1 MATNIKDYSTTQA
14 NNTSLNTIFVGEG
27 MLPSNLNN
35 AIRALMKNTRDWFN
49 DAEWIEYGDGSGAYT
64 SAYVSGT
71 SFTIA
76 GADVTSVYHAG
87 RRIKVI
93 APSPGTIY
101 GTISSSSFST
111 DTTVNVTWDSGSLS
125 NEAIT
130 NIFIGILSKTN
141 NSIPTELITD
151 AQVATGANINAAK
164 LGTGVVDNTEFNYLN
179 GVTSNIQTQLDAKQ
193 ATITGGASTI
203 TSSRLNSISRAL
215 ESNGS
220 GKVAASSVTS
230 TELGYLSGVTSAIQ
244 TQFSNKQPLDAQL
257 TDIAGL
263 TPTDS
268 NFIVGD
274 GTNFVAESGATAR
287 TSLGLGSIATQD
299 SNNVTI
305 TGGSIT
311 GMSTPSL
318 GSDVTTKTYVDDLVA
333 GLKTRIITRL
343 ATTANLDLATDLENG
358 DTLDG
363 VSLVTGNKILVK
375 DQTNQTQNGIYI
387 VPASGA
393 ASRDPDFD
401 TVAELAGQLV
411 IVQEGST
418 NADKIYLCTTDNSG
432 SIGSVN
438 ITFSQVQPSFTG
450 TVTSVAV
457 ADAGSSEFTVSGSP
471 ITSSGTI
478 TLAVNSIDASKI
490 GNGDVS
496 NTELSYVNGV
506 TSAIQTQINGKL
518 ANVVEDTTPQL
529 GGNLDVNTNSI
540 VSTSNGDITLAP
552 DGTGVVNISGNAT
565 QAGNLRI
572 FEDTDDGTNYIG
584 LKAGTLASSF
594 TLTLP
599 IADGSADQALKTD
612 GSGNLSFGD
621 VAGGESWQ
629 AVKTGNFNA
638 VASEGY
644 FINTTSAAITA
655 TLPGSPSLGDFITF
669 IDYAG
674 TFDTNNLTIARNG
687 NPIQG
692 AASDLTVSVE
702 RAAFTLVYVD
712 GTQGWLLKNK

>member
-1 MATNIKDYSTTQA
+1 V
-14 NNTSLNTIFVGEG
+14 L
-27 MLPSNLNN
+27 
-35 AIRALMKNTRDWFN
+35 
-49 DAEWIEYGDGSGAYT
+49 
-64 SAYVSGT
+64 
-71 SFTIA
+71 
-76 GADVTSVYHAG
+76 
-87 RRIKVI
+87 
-93 APSPGTIY
+93 
-101 GTISSSSFST
+101 
-111 DTTVNVTWDSGSLS
+111 
-125 NEAIT
+125 
-130 NIFIGILSKTN
+130 IL
-141 NSIPTELITD
+141 L
-151 AQVATGANINAAK
+151 
-164 LGTGVVDNTEFNYLN
+164 F
-179 GVTSNIQTQLDAKQ
+179 
-193 ATITGGASTI
+193 
-203 TSSRLNSISRAL
+203 
-215 ESNGS
+215 
-220 GKVAASSVTS
+220 
-230 TELGYLSGVTSAIQ
+230 
-244 TQFSNKQPLDAQL
+244 
-257 TDIAGL
+257 
-263 TPTDS
+263 
-268 NFIVGD
+268 
-274 GTNFVAESGATAR
+274 
-287 TSLGLGSIATQD
+287 
-299 SNNVTI
+299 
-305 TGGSIT
+305 
-311 GMSTPSL
+311 
-318 GSDVTTKTYVDDLVA
+318 
-333 GLKTRIITRL
+333 LKY
-343 ATTANLDLATDLENG
+343 NH
-358 DTLDG
+358 
-363 VSLVTGNKILVK
+363 
-375 DQTNQTQNGIYI
+375 Q
-387 VPASGA
+387 
-393 ASRDPDFD
+393 
-401 TVAELAGQLV
+401 
-411 IVQEGST
+411 
-418 NADKIYLCTTDNSG
+418 
-432 SIGSVN
+432 
-438 ITFSQVQPSFTG
+438 FTG

-629 AVKTGNFNA
+629 TVKTGNFNA

-655 TLPGSPSLGDFITF
+655 TLPGSPSLGDSITF

-692 AASDLTVSVE
+692 AASDLTVSIE

>member
-1 MATNIKDYSTTQA
+1 VLILL
-14 NNTSLNTIFVGEG
+14 SLKYN
-27 MLPSNLNN
+27 
-35 AIRALMKNTRDWFN
+35 
-49 DAEWIEYGDGSGAYT
+49 
-64 SAYVSGT
+64 
-71 SFTIA
+71 
-76 GADVTSVYHAG
+76 H
-87 RRIKVI
+87 
-93 APSPGTIY
+93 
-101 GTISSSSFST
+101 
-111 DTTVNVTWDSGSLS
+111 
-125 NEAIT
+125 
-130 NIFIGILSKTN
+130 
-141 NSIPTELITD
+141 
-151 AQVATGANINAAK
+151 Q
-164 LGTGVVDNTEFNYLN
+164 
-179 GVTSNIQTQLDAKQ
+179 
-193 ATITGGASTI
+193 
-203 TSSRLNSISRAL
+203 
-215 ESNGS
+215 
-220 GKVAASSVTS
+220 
-230 TELGYLSGVTSAIQ
+230 
-244 TQFSNKQPLDAQL
+244 
-257 TDIAGL
+257 
-263 TPTDS
+263 
-268 NFIVGD
+268 
-274 GTNFVAESGATAR
+274 
-287 TSLGLGSIATQD
+287 
-299 SNNVTI
+299 
-305 TGGSIT
+305 
-311 GMSTPSL
+311 
-318 GSDVTTKTYVDDLVA
+318 
-333 GLKTRIITRL
+333 
-343 ATTANLDLATDLENG
+343 
-358 DTLDG
+358 
-363 VSLVTGNKILVK
+363 
-375 DQTNQTQNGIYI
+375 
-387 VPASGA
+387 
-393 ASRDPDFD
+393 
-401 TVAELAGQLV
+401 
-411 IVQEGST
+411 
-418 NADKIYLCTTDNSG
+418 
-432 SIGSVN
+432 
-438 ITFSQVQPSFTG
+438 FTG
-450 TVTSVAV
+450 TVSSVAV

-572 FEDTDDGTNYIG
+572 FEDTDDGTDYIG

>member
-1 MATNIKDYSTTQA
+1 VPYKLNLVI
-14 NNTSLNTIFVGEG
+14 NNL
-27 MLPSNLNN
+27 
-35 AIRALMKNTRDWFN
+35 
-49 DAEWIEYGDGSGAYT
+49 
-64 SAYVSGT
+64 
-71 SFTIA
+71 
-76 GADVTSVYHAG
+76 
-87 RRIKVI
+87 
-93 APSPGTIY
+93 
-101 GTISSSSFST
+101 
-111 DTTVNVTWDSGSLS
+111 
-125 NEAIT
+125 
-130 NIFIGILSKTN
+130 
-141 NSIPTELITD
+141 
-151 AQVATGANINAAK
+151 
-164 LGTGVVDNTEFNYLN
+164 
-179 GVTSNIQTQLDAKQ
+179 
-193 ATITGGASTI
+193 
-203 TSSRLNSISRAL
+203 
-215 ESNGS
+215 
-220 GKVAASSVTS
+220 
-230 TELGYLSGVTSAIQ
+230 
-244 TQFSNKQPLDAQL
+244 LDAQL

-274 GTNFVAESGATAR
+274 GTNFVAESGATVR

-411 IVQEGST
+411 IIQEGST

-438 ITFSQVQPSFTG
+438 ITFSQVQPQFTG
-450 TVTSVAV
+450 TVSSVAV

-572 FEDTDDGTNYIG
+572 FEDTDDGTDYIG

-655 TLPGSPSLGDFITF
+655 TLPASPSLGDFITF

-687 NPIQG
+687 KPIQG
-692 AASDLTVSVE
+692 AASDLTVSIE
-702 RAAFTLVYVD
+702 RSAFTLVFVD
-712 GTQGWLLKNK
+712 DTQGWLLKNK

>member
-1 MATNIKDYSTTQA
+1 MQ
-14 NNTSLNTIFVGEG
+14 
-27 MLPSNLNN
+27 
-35 AIRALMKNTRDWFN
+35 TRF
-49 DAEWIEYGDGSGAYT
+49 
-64 SAYVSGT
+64 
-71 SFTIA
+71 
-76 GADVTSVYHAG
+76 
-87 RRIKVI
+87 
-93 APSPGTIY
+93 IY
-101 GTISSSSFST
+101 
-111 DTTVNVTWDSGSLS
+111 
-125 NEAIT
+125 
-130 NIFIGILSKTN
+130 
-141 NSIPTELITD
+141 
-151 AQVATGANINAAK
+151 AQ
-164 LGTGVVDNTEFNYLN
+164 
-179 GVTSNIQTQLDAKQ
+179 
-193 ATITGGASTI
+193 
-203 TSSRLNSISRAL
+203 
-215 ESNGS
+215 
-220 GKVAASSVTS
+220 
-230 TELGYLSGVTSAIQ
+230 
-244 TQFSNKQPLDAQL
+244 
-257 TDIAGL
+257 
-263 TPTDS
+263 
-268 NFIVGD
+268 
-274 GTNFVAESGATAR
+274 
-287 TSLGLGSIATQD
+287 
-299 SNNVTI
+299 
-305 TGGSIT
+305 
-311 GMSTPSL
+311 
-318 GSDVTTKTYVDDLVA
+318 
-333 GLKTRIITRL
+333 
-343 ATTANLDLATDLENG
+343 
-358 DTLDG
+358 
-363 VSLVTGNKILVK
+363 
-375 DQTNQTQNGIYI
+375 
-387 VPASGA
+387 
-393 ASRDPDFD
+393 
-401 TVAELAGQLV
+401 
-411 IVQEGST
+411 
-418 NADKIYLCTTDNSG
+418 G

-629 AVKTGNFNA
+629 TVKTGNFNA